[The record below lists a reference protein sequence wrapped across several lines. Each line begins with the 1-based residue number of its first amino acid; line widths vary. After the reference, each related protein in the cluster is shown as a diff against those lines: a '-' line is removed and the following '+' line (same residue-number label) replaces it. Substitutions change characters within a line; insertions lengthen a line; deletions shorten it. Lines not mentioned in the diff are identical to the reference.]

1 MLFRSKVGPEG
12 LGLLLAAPGLGAS
25 LAGFALATLSS
36 RLKRQGLLLIISLIA
51 LGAGMN
57 IFAWT
62 TSFPVALTVL
72 VAIGAFQ
79 IFYMATTNTM
89 LQVIVPDH
97 LRGRVMSIYML
108 DRGLMPI
115 GSMTAGISAHWIG
128 APATVSYMGLAVI
141 VLAVLLAWRAPVVRE
156 LAVSVKN

>member
-1 MLFRSKVGPEG
+1 
-12 LGLLLAAPGLGAS
+12 APGLGAC

-36 RLKRQGLLLIISLIA
+36 RIRRQGIVLLVSLIT
-51 LGAGMN
+51 LGIGMN

-62 TSFPVALTVL
+62 TSFTLALFVL
-72 VAIGAFQ
+72 VGIGACQ

-89 LQVIVPDH
+89 LEVIVPDH

-115 GSMTAGISAHWIG
+115 GALSGGVSAHWIG

-141 VLAVLLAWRAPVVRE
+141 VLAVVLAWRAPVIR
-156 LAVSVKN
+156 